1 MRRVKF
7 IFEGIDPIKI
17 KKKEIS
23 VYVNKLIENE
33 EYILGDITV
42 VFCNDNYL
50 LEINRKYLNH
60 DHFTDII
67 TFNYNVGKKI
77 SGDLLISLDRI
88 RENAELYN
96 KSFENELYRVIFH
109 GILHLIGYDDKDE
122 EMKKVMREKENDYL
136 RMTEKEDARINT
148 RI

>member
-7 IFEGIDPIKI
+7 IFEGTHPIKI

-33 EYILGDITV
+33 GYIVDDITI
-42 VFCNDNYL
+42 VFCNDDYL

-67 TFNYNVGKKI
+67 TFNYNEGKKI
-77 SGDLLISLDRI
+77 SGDLMISLERI
-88 RENAELYN
+88 RENAELYT

-122 EMKKVMREKENDYL
+122 EMKKIMREKENDYL
-136 RMTEKEDARINT
+136 RMTEKGDARINT